1 MAFFPWAFGKSLIDP
16 FISSSVFDPFVNLP
30 SFSLL
35 DRSFTPL
42 DKDVS
47 AVANTSV
54 DWEETLEAH
63 VFKADLP
70 DDGTLSISGER
81 SNEKVDEK
89 DSYRRTEGTF
99 GKFFRQ
105 FKLPTSAK
113 AQEISAKVE
122 NGVLIVTVPKTEESR
137 KKSKFEMWNSQVRDA
152 LHQWTI

>member
-1 MAFFPWAFGKSLIDP
+1 M
-16 FISSSVFDPFVNLP
+16 
-30 SFSLL
+30 
-35 DRSFTPL
+35 
-42 DKDVS
+42 
-47 AVANTSV
+47 
-54 DWEETLEAH
+54 
-63 VFKADLP
+63 
-70 DDGTLSISGER
+70 
-81 SNEKVDEK
+81 DEK

-152 LHQWTI
+152 IASMDHIAYSDSKYLKTPGNQESCTP